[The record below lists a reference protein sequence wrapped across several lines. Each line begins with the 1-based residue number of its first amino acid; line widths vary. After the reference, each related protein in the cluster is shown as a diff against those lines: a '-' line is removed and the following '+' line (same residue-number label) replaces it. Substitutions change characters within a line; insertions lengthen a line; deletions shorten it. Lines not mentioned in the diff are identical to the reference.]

1 MNTDGEDAGG
11 SFDRVEVYRGDQ
23 RRASRS
29 ADPDAEHDPAAAAL
43 AQGFQDHSAK
53 PSQQQQ
59 TWSAHRLGL
68 SAIRS
73 LRRID
78 VSPILSLSFISRK
91 RQKGSNQFV

>member
-53 PSQQQQ
+53 PSQRIP
-59 TWSAHRLGL
+59 TDWCTVIARLPARVLPPTLG
-68 SAIRS
+68 SQSSMVRARS
-73 LRRID
+73 TC
-78 VSPILSLSFISRK
+78 SRALPD
-91 RQKGSNQFV
+91 F